1 MGSIDNGLKKD
12 YNQQFENM
20 LAGEKLE
27 EQMQAMKAEK
37 DAIERKQ
44 KELEKE
50 QALFEMKKNEK
61 MKQER
66 DSIKSKVEES
76 KKLKTSSSNPQAI
89 QKDGT
94 GNFENNSILQESL
107 HRKLSKKIEDIQFQ
121 DVWVT
126 SGSRQ
131 FGKK

>member
-94 GNFENNSILQESL
+94 GNFENNSMLQESL